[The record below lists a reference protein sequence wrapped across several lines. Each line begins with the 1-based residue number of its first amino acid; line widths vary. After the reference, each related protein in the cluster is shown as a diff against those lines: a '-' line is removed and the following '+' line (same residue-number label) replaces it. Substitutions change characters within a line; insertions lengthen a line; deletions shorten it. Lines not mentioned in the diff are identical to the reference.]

1 MERNLSDHTSAHA
14 RIQQLER
21 ERDDLHKDIE
31 QLCMQQG
38 GPGYLGVATRMH
50 LHRTAA
56 LEQEIESLKKK
67 LAECSRENQNLQ
79 EELSQAYRIK
89 SQLADLHNAEVSKNI
104 EAEKQLKF
112 FQGCVASAFAE
123 RDTAVLEA
131 EKAKEKEE
139 FNSRE
144 FYKLQESFGKLSSE
158 LLEEK
163 KLTASIQS
171 DLSKRSRQLEIFRE
185 IVNKFYGIRQHALED
200 NEDACWEDKCECLLH
215 DSSEM
220 WSFKPDEET
229 SISYTSS
236 LEQEVETLRSSLSN
250 LQNKLKVGLEIENHL
265 KSKVRDL
272 EKQKVHVENKIM
284 AGISMLRDF
293 HSQYRISITSMLD
306 EGFLQIRSELH
317 AVEEKFRQLDLNGGS
332 NITSPQVDDLN
343 ESECRDVH
351 INTESNAESNTKRDY
366 PNPSRSAAIETSET
380 SDALALA
387 LQEKVATL
395 LLLSQEEERHLLERN
410 MNAALQKK
418 IVELQRNLLQVTTE
432 KVKALMELA
441 QLKQEH
447 QLLLQK
453 DDPDIIQGKHHSEIE
468 GKKAVQDGEGRLK
481 NMLKRTYLRRWGG
494 TLHSDNKDAES
505 HGLDFARMKIENAT
519 LRESLESVEH
529 LTSSIRRLRYSLLK
543 VYEWSRAKTN
553 NKSPESLENI
563 IYEAQLLKIALGGS
577 LPVSWPAASGATR
590 DSSSGTT
597 SEFLN
602 DDFALPGSKGNAD
615 FVSAAGSEMVEL
627 LVFVAHLLKEKCFAK
642 AE

>member
-31 QLCMQQG
+31 QLCLQQG

-56 LEQEIESLKKK
+56 LEQEIENLKKK
-67 LAECSRENQNLQ
+67 LTECSRENENLQ

-144 FYKLQESFGKLSSE
+144 FYKLQESFEKLSSE

-171 DLSKRSRQLEIFRE
+171 DLSKRSRQLEVFRE

-220 WSFKPDEET
+220 WRFKSDEET

-236 LEQEVETLRSSLSN
+236 LELEVETLRSSLGN

-265 KSKVRDL
+265 KNKVRDL

-284 AGISMLRDF
+284 AGMSMLRDF
-293 HSQYRISITSMLD
+293 HSQFRISITSMLD

-317 AVEEKFRQLDLNGGS
+317 AVEEKFRQLDLNVES
-332 NITSPQVDDLN
+332 DFTSQQVDDLN
-343 ESECRDVH
+343 ETECRDVH
-351 INTESNAESNTKRDY
+351 INTESNAESNTKRDD

-410 MNAALQKK
+410 MNAALQKR

-441 QLKQEH
+441 QLKQEY

-453 DDPDIIQGKHHSEIE
+453 GDQDIIQGRHHSEIE

-494 TLHSDNKDAES
+494 TLHSEVNDAES
-505 HGLDFARMKIENAT
+505 HGLDIARSEQYFC
-519 LRESLESVEH
+519 LQVCSLMY
-529 LTSSIRRLRYSLLK
+529 L
-543 VYEWSRAKTN
+543 
-553 NKSPESLENI
+553 
-563 IYEAQLLKIALGGS
+563 
-577 LPVSWPAASGATR
+577 
-590 DSSSGTT
+590 
-597 SEFLN
+597 
-602 DDFALPGSKGNAD
+602 
-615 FVSAAGSEMVEL
+615 
-627 LVFVAHLLKEKCFAK
+627 
-642 AE
+642 

>member
-1 MERNLSDHTSAHA
+1 
-14 RIQQLER
+14 
-21 ERDDLHKDIE
+21 
-31 QLCMQQG
+31 
-38 GPGYLGVATRMH
+38 MH

-56 LEQEIESLKKK
+56 LEQEIENLKKK
-67 LAECSRENQNLQ
+67 LTECSRENENLQ

-144 FYKLQESFGKLSSE
+144 FYKLQESFEKLSSE

-171 DLSKRSRQLEIFRE
+171 DLSKRSRQLEVFRE

-220 WSFKPDEET
+220 WRFKSDEET

-236 LEQEVETLRSSLSN
+236 LELEVETLRSSLGN

-265 KSKVRDL
+265 KNKVRDL

-284 AGISMLRDF
+284 AGMSMLRDF
-293 HSQYRISITSMLD
+293 HSQFRISITSMLD

-317 AVEEKFRQLDLNGGS
+317 AVEEKFRQLDLNVES
-332 NITSPQVDDLN
+332 DITSQQVDDLN
-343 ESECRDVH
+343 ETECRDVH
-351 INTESNAESNTKRDY
+351 INTESNAESNTKRDD
-366 PNPSRSAAIETSET
+366 PNPSKSAAIETSET

-410 MNAALQKK
+410 MNAALQKR

-441 QLKQEH
+441 QLKQEY

-453 DDPDIIQGKHHSEIE
+453 GDQDIIQGRHHSEIE

-494 TLHSDNKDAES
+494 TLHSEVNDAES
-505 HGLDFARMKIENAT
+505 HGLDIARMKIENAN
-519 LRESLESVEH
+519 LRESLESMEH

-543 VYEWSRAKTN
+543 VYERIHAKTNNKSPESLENIIYEAQTN

-577 LPVSWPAASGATR
+577 LPVSWSAASDAR
-590 DSSSGTT
+590 DSSAGTT
-597 SEFLN
+597 NEISN
-602 DDFALPGSKGNAD
+602 DDFTLLDSKGNAD

-627 LVFVAHLLKEKCFAK
+627 LVFVAHLLKEKWFTK
-642 AE
+642 AETN